1 VADTGWEKAAEK
13 DAAMTENLIPTI
25 DYYVWLLSD
34 WAYLGGARFV
44 QMAARHGVRVN
55 HIPMRMQ
62 DVFADSGGIVLA
74 NRAWQRQAYRIEELK
89 RWRARL
95 GVPLNIEPR
104 YFPADVDL
112 ASCMV
117 IAAQRR
123 GLPVGDFVNAVMRAI
138 WAQDQNPADPAVLVA
153 IARRCEI
160 DGDGLI
166 ETARTAAV
174 QAEYRDNTARA
185 LAAGVFG
192 SPFYS
197 FEGQIFWGQDRL
209 DMLEEAIIRSR
220 SGDLG
225 R

>member
-1 VADTGWEKAAEK
+1 MGQHVA
-13 DAAMTENLIPTI
+13 TI

-34 WAYLGGARFV
+34 WAYLGGTRFI

-62 DVFADSGGIVLA
+62 DVFAGSGGIVLA
-74 NRAWQRQAYRIEELK
+74 NRASQRQAYRITELK

-95 GVPLNIEPR
+95 GMPLNIEPR

-117 IAAQRR
+117 IAGQCLGFSVA
-123 GLPVGDFVNAVMRAI
+123 DFVNAVMRAI
-138 WAQDQNPADPAVLVA
+138 WGEDQNPADPAVLAA
-153 IARRCEI
+153 IAEQCSL
-160 DGDGLI
+160 DGRALI
-166 ETARTAAV
+166 EAAGSQAV

-192 SPFYS
+192 SPFYV
-197 FEGQIFWGQDRL
+197 FRGELFWGQDRL
-209 DMLEEAIIRSR
+209 DMLEDAIIRSA

-225 R
+225 RGPH

>member
-1 VADTGWEKAAEK
+1 MTK
-13 DAAMTENLIPTI
+13 DLVPTI

-34 WAYLGGARFV
+34 WAYLGGVRFV
-44 QMAARHGVRVN
+44 QMTARHDVRIN

-62 DVFADSGGIVLA
+62 DVFTGSGGIVLA

-95 GVPLNIEPR
+95 GMPLNIEPR

-117 IAAQRR
+117 IAGQRR
-123 GLPVGDFVNAVMRAI
+123 SLPVGDFVNAVMRAI
-138 WAQDQNPADPAVLVA
+138 WAEDQNPADPAVLVA
-153 IARRCEI
+153 IAERCGI
-160 DGDGLI
+160 DGNRLI
-166 ETARTAAV
+166 EAARAEPV

-192 SPFYS
+192 SPFYL
-197 FEGQIFWGQDRL
+197 FEGHRFWGQDRL
-209 DMLEEAIIRSR
+209 DMLEAAIIRSR
-220 SGDLG
+220 SGDFG
-225 R
+225 RELACN